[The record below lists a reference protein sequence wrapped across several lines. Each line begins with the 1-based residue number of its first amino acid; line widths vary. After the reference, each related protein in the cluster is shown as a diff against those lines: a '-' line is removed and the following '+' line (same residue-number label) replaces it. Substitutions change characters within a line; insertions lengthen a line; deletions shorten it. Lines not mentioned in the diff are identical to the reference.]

1 MWEWRCRWEPWQ
13 QVALFF
19 SPPSSSANS
28 PLCAVLQHCWVLR
41 AVELTPCMDPSR
53 PPGENKHFSD
63 VSWQDTCTSLHLSI
77 PVLSRPWST
86 PAVCSRVSITLIPL
100 LWSACFPPPCRA
112 HPMELTTL
120 LAAHL
125 CLPRLWVWCC
135 LAQLL
140 GYPLLFLSI
149 YSLWAL
155 PPGSLDV
162 DVLLL
167 TKKKGKR
174 NQTCTVFTKGN
185 TYLRYFDCID
195 LALECGDLFKCT
207 LCTMELK
214 LHCTACWLLVVLC

>member
-1 MWEWRCRWEPWQ
+1 M
-13 QVALFF
+13 AGHLHFF
-19 SPPSSSANS
+19 APLHSSAFQTVEHSSCLLTCFYHTYSLALISLLPPTLQGS
-28 PLCAVLQHCWVLR
+28 PHGVNH
-41 AVELTPCMDPSR
+41 
-53 PPGENKHFSD
+53 
-63 VSWQDTCTSLHLSI
+63 
-77 PVLSRPWST
+77 
-86 PAVCSRVSITLIPL
+86 
-100 LWSACFPPPCRA
+100 
-112 HPMELTTL
+112 TL

-125 CLPRLWVWCC
+125 RLPRLWVWCC

-185 TYLRYFDCID
+185 TYFQYFDCID
-195 LALECGDLFKCT
+195 LALECGDLFEVHTVYDGTEIALYSMLASRCALLKPWKVLSCT
-207 LCTMELK
+207 GSCTRGNVYSSTPIL
-214 LHCTACWLLVVLC
+214 

>member
-1 MWEWRCRWEPWQ
+1 MYGPLTSSWGKQTLLRRLM
-13 QVALFF
+13 AGHLHFF
-19 SPPSSSANS
+19 APLHSSAFQTVEHSSCLLTCFYHTYSLALISLLPPTLQSS
-28 PLCAVLQHCWVLR
+28 PHGVNH
-41 AVELTPCMDPSR
+41 
-53 PPGENKHFSD
+53 
-63 VSWQDTCTSLHLSI
+63 
-77 PVLSRPWST
+77 
-86 PAVCSRVSITLIPL
+86 
-100 LWSACFPPPCRA
+100 
-112 HPMELTTL
+112 TL

>member
-1 MWEWRCRWEPWQ
+1 MWEWCCRWELWQ

-19 SPPSSSANS
+19 FPPVLLQIVPFVQCYGTAGCCVQWSWPHVWTPHVLLGKTNTSQMSHGRTPAFLCTSPFQCFPDRGALQLFAHVFLSHLFPCFDQLAS
-28 PLCAVLQHCWVLR
+28 PHPA
-41 AVELTPCMDPSR
+41 ELTP
-53 PPGENKHFSD
+53 
-63 VSWQDTCTSLHLSI
+63 
-77 PVLSRPWST
+77 WSN
-86 PAVCSRVSITLIPL
+86 
-100 LWSACFPPPCRA
+100 
-112 HPMELTTL
+112 HTL

-140 GYPLLFLSI
+140 GYLLLFLSI

-214 LHCTACWLLVVLC
+214 LHCTAFWLLVVLC

>member
-1 MWEWRCRWEPWQ
+1 MYRPLTSSCGKQTLLRCLM
-13 QVALFF
+13 AGHLHFF
-19 SPPSSSANS
+19 APLHSSAFQTMEHS
-28 PLCAVLQHCWVLR
+28 SC
-41 AVELTPCMDPSR
+41 
-53 PPGENKHFSD
+53 
-63 VSWQDTCTSLHLSI
+63 
-77 PVLSRPWST
+77 
-86 PAVCSRVSITLIPL
+86 L
-100 LWSACFPPPCRA
+100 LACFYHTYSLALISLLPPTLQGSP
-112 HPMELTTL
+112 HGVNHTL

-135 LAQLL
+135 FAQLL

-167 TKKKGKR
+167 TKKKGKGIKHAQFSQR
-174 NQTCTVFTKGN
+174 EIHTFDILIVLIWLLNVETC
-185 TYLRYFDCID
+185 
-195 LALECGDLFKCT
+195 FKCT